1 MMKHLEEP
9 FDETISAG
17 TPSKDQSEDSAGLLA
32 KLETLLSGPPSD
44 LRTALIR
51 EMLAGVV
58 KFHEHSIDVLDIKIV
73 NQALKELRY
82 AFQVFQPYEH
92 CLKVSI
98 YGSART
104 PSDHPDFQLAARFG
118 RLLSQQGFMVITGA
132 GPGIMEAGH
141 QGAGKDMS
149 FGVNIMLPY
158 EQSANATIADDP
170 KLIHLKY
177 FFTRKLLFVREAQ
190 AAAFFPGGLGTMD
203 EAFEILTL
211 IQTGKANL
219 VPIVCLQAQGS
230 DYWDRWMDFVAG
242 QLLPRGLISESDL
255 SLFKIFDHEEPAV
268 QEIQNFYR
276 NFHSFK
282 FVRELLVVRI
292 RQPLTPLQLADV
304 QSNFQD
310 LCVDGSFFPVQAF
323 PQEQDELEALHL
335 PRLAFH
341 YHRRNAGRLRQFIN
355 WLNGLQIESSPGRDE
370 G

>member
-44 LRTALIR
+44 LRTVLIR
-51 EMLAGVV
+51 EMLAGIV

-73 NQALKELRY
+73 NRALKELRY

-268 QEIQNFYR
+268 QEIQDFYR

-310 LCVDGSFFPVQAF
+310 LCVDGSFSTVQAF
-323 PQEQDELEALHL
+323 PQEQDETEALHL

-355 WLNGLQIESSPGRDE
+355 WLNGLQKESSPARDE